1 MWKEFK
7 EFAVKGNVVDMA
19 VGIIIGTAFGAI
31 AKSLVSDIIMP
42 PLGLIISNVDFADI
56 FWVLKSGNPAGPYA
70 SVAEAAKAG
79 AVTMNVGVFVNLVIN
94 FLLVAFAVFLLVK
107 GVNQLK
113 REQAAP
119 AAPPAPAMKD
129 CPKCLLSIPAAA
141 TKCGHC
147 TADLG

>member
-42 PLGLIISNVDFADI
+42 PLGLIISNVDFADL
-56 FWVLKSGNPAGPYA
+56 FWVLQAGNPAGPYPTL
-70 SVAEAAKAG
+70 AEAAKAG
-79 AVTMNVGVFVNLVIN
+79 AVTINVGVFINLVIN
-94 FLLVAFAVFLLVK
+94 FLLVSFAVFLLVK
-107 GVNQLK
+107 GVNRLK
-113 REQAAP
+113 REEVKP
-119 AAPPAPAMKD
+119 EPAPTMKD
-129 CPKCLLSIPAAA
+129 CPFCQMSIPIKA